1 MAMQN
6 MIKASPVTSGADGKR
21 VFEFQIAGTSY
32 RLKTHHDEKV
42 VQELIQFL
50 NQRIENVLKQT
61 RTSSF
66 QNAAVLTALNL
77 AEELLELR
85 QMAEKQLHLIES
97 EIDQIAFELDRV
109 ENLNQHSPK
118 PQEESPAPAEI

>member
-1 MAMQN
+1 MAMQT

-21 VFEFQIAGTSY
+21 IFDFQIAGTSY
-32 RLKTHHDEKV
+32 RLKTHHDEKI

-50 NQRIENVLKQT
+50 NERIETVLKQT

-97 EIDQIAFELDRV
+97 EIDEIAFELDRV
-109 ENLNQHSPK
+109 ENLNQF
-118 PQEESPAPAEI
+118 PQRPEEALAPAES